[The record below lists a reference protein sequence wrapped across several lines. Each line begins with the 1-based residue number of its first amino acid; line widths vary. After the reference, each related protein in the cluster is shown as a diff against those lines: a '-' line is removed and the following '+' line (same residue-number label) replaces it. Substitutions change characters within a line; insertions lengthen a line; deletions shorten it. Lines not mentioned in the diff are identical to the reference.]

1 MADESE
7 DKGDVIK
14 ERLWNLAMF
23 LDDEGWYTKRNT
35 AYNALIYIG
44 QLEDQLAQVGKR
56 VFS

>member
-7 DKGDVIK
+7 VKGDVVK
-14 ERLWNLAMF
+14 ERLWNLALF
-23 LDDEGWYTKRNT
+23 LDDEGWYTKRNS
-35 AYNALIYIG
+35 AYNALTYIR